1 MFVKWKVTK
10 TIQWLV
16 KLFIIYVLIFTS
28 FRIATVVFFK
38 PTNMAWTSLGKS
50 FWLGLKYD
58 LRWISI
64 ILLPIPILSIFKKFS
79 PFYNET
85 SKKVWTIYLGII
97 TLLVLFIYGADFGQ
111 FAYINARLNAD
122 ALIFAEDPK
131 ESLQMIWQSYPI
143 VWILIAL
150 FGAVLMMVWMFRRTH
165 VGVEDKNASVHKF
178 SYQRRWH
185 AVALLFMAW
194 FIYGFLTEKPLDFF
208 RAFNLNDE
216 FRSNL
221 ALNPM
226 QNFFTTLGFR
236 KPATNTK
243 EKEYFPQM
251 QFFLGLDKTISKGY
265 TRLVHPNS
273 KALESRPNVVLVICE
288 SFSMYKSSM
297 SGNVLNSTPY
307 FNEMCKEGIFF
318 NRCFSPTFGTARGVY
333 GIITGIPDVQLG
345 KFSTRNEEAVTQRTI
360 INDFEGYDKNYFIGG
375 NSEFN
380 NFKGLIQNIKGVN
393 IYEDG
398 KYNAPKLNVWGISDK
413 NLFLEAN
420 AVMAKTT
427 KPFFTI
433 IQTADNHRP
442 YNLPEED
449 KDFEVKNISI
459 EELKKN
465 GFESLKEYN
474 AFAYQDYCFK
484 KFMEAAKKETY
495 FNNTIFVFVGD
506 HGLEGNATAVYPNAW
521 NEQRLADEHIPLL
534 FYAPSLLSPQQHN
547 EPVSQIDVLPTIAS
561 MIQQPYT
568 NSTLGRDLLDSTK
581 TPNAAFIIYHAPGWV
596 GVVNEKY
603 FYRKNIHAQSNKVK
617 SENGKILELEELVT
631 VTKDPI
637 NLSTKQA
644 DSVKKEMALLTNA
657 IYETAKWMLIN
668 NK

>member
-1 MFVKWKVTK
+1 MFTKWRVTK

-16 KLFIIYVLIFTS
+16 KLFTIYLLIFTS

-38 PTNMAWTSLGKS
+38 PANIPWSALGKS

-58 LRWISI
+58 LRWISF
-64 ILLPIPILSIFKKFS
+64 ILLPIPILSIYKKFS

-85 SKKVWTIYLGII
+85 SKKAWTIFLGIV

-150 FGAVLMMVWMFRRTH
+150 AGAVLMMVWMFRRTH
-165 VGVEDKNASVHKF
+165 VSVEDKNMNIHKF
-178 SYQRRWH
+178 GYRRRWH
-185 AVALLFMAW
+185 AIALLLMGWFM
-194 FIYGFLTEKPLDFF
+194 YGFLTEKPLDFF

-216 FRSNL
+216 FKSNL

-236 KPATNTK
+236 KPAINTK
-243 EKEYFPQM
+243 EKEYFPLM
-251 QFFLGLDKTISKGY
+251 QTYLGLDKTVSNGY

-273 KALESRPNVVLVICE
+273 KALESKPNVVLVICE

-307 FNEMCKEGIFF
+307 FNQMCKDGIFF
-318 NRCFSPTFGTARGVY
+318 ERCFSPTFGTARGVY
-333 GIITGIPDVQLG
+333 ALISGIPDVQLG
-345 KFSTRNEEAVTQRTI
+345 KFSTRNEESVNQRTI
-360 INDFEGYDKNYFIGG
+360 INDFEGYSKNYFIGG
-375 NSEFN
+375 SSEFN
-380 NFKGLIQNIKGVN
+380 NFRGLVQNINNVN
-393 IYEDG
+393 IYEEG
-398 KYNAPKLNVWGISDK
+398 KYHSPKLNVWGISDK

-420 AVMAKTT
+420 AVMAKET

-449 KDFEVKNISI
+449 KDFELKNFSDD
-459 EELKKN
+459 ELKKN

-484 KFMEAAKKETY
+484 KFIEAAKKEAY
-495 FNNTIFVFVGD
+495 FSNTIFVFVGD
-506 HGLEGNATAVYPNAW
+506 HGLEGNATAVYPKAW
-521 NEQRLADEHIPLL
+521 NDQRLADEHIPLL
-534 FYAPSLLSPQQHN
+534 FYAPSLLTPQLHS

-568 NSTLGRDLLDSTK
+568 NSTLGRDLLDTTK
-581 TPNAAFIIYHAPGWV
+581 NPNAAFIIYHAPGWV
-596 GVVNEKY
+596 GVVNENY
-603 FYRKNIHAQSNKVK
+603 FYRKNIHMK
-617 SENGKILELEELVT
+617 SDELVS
-631 VTKDPI
+631 VTNKPI
-637 NLSTKQA
+637 NLTNSQQ
-644 DSVKKEMALLTNA
+644 DSVKNNMAQLTNA
-657 IYETAKWMLIN
+657 IYETAKWMLIH
-668 NK
+668 NKK